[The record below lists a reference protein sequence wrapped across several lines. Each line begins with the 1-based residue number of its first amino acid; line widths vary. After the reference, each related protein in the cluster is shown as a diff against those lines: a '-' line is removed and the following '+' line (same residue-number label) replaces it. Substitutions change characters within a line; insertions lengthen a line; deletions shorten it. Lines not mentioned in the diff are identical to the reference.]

1 MLQTLTEIP
10 EYDKAPQDARPTEA
24 LKDLKVGGGRR
35 TVLRAA
41 ALGAMTIGA
50 ATLDWSGV
58 FGTKSA
64 KAETGPAGMW
74 GWDRNDCL
82 DAYPGGYNEQPDT
95 GGAYAGTSACFGGTW
110 RGSTWCA
117 SGWHKNG
124 TYWYNSGTVQG
135 NSVPVYNM
143 CSGRNAW
150 RWTVNGIWYRC
161 SDGNTTL
168 YGGGYNGQT
177 YFTICRY

>member
-1 MLQTLTEIP
+1 VLQTLTQIP
-10 EYDKAPQDARPTEA
+10 DYDRAPENARPTGA
-24 LKDLKVGGGRR
+24 LKDLKVSGGRR

-50 ATLDWSGV
+50 AALDWGGAL
-58 FGTKSA
+58 GTKSA
-64 KAETGPAGMW
+64 KAETGPASMW

-82 DAYPGGYNEQPDT
+82 DAYPSGYNEVADT
-95 GGAYAGTSACFGGTW
+95 NGYYYGTAACFGGTW
-110 RGSTWCA
+110 RGSAYCY

-124 TYWYNSGTVQG
+124 TYFYGSIQG
-135 NSVPVYNM
+135 DSVPVYSS

-161 SDGNTTL
+161 SDGNTTF
-168 YGGGYNGQT
+168 YGGGYTGQT